1 MQPHADRPLRK
12 IKGFADDA
20 GVSVRTLHLYDRLG
34 LLKPA
39 AVTESGYRLYGEP
52 ELERL
57 EHILALRFVG
67 FNLEQI
73 KELLHGSNRPLSIAL
88 RMQRDVIAR
97 EKRRL
102 DFALA
107 AIDEAECAL
116 AECEDAERWQIL
128 RKIIEVFMTEND
140 WSWTQNYYSEEAR
153 EKIGARCRSTPKAV
167 IEQGERDWAVLLAD
181 VEAAAASRGDP
192 SSAQAR
198 ALAERW
204 RALVAQFTQGD
215 PEIARGLNRLWSDTT
230 QRPRDFKRP
239 WSDEADAFIKKALNC
254 ESSGGAVD
262 GD

>member
-1 MQPHADRPLRK
+1 MHTHADRPLRK
-12 IKGFADDA
+12 IKCFADDA

-39 AVTESGYRLYGEP
+39 AVTESGYRLYGEE

-107 AIDEAECAL
+107 AIDEAERAL
-116 AECEDAERWQIL
+116 AKCEVTERWQIL
-128 RKIIEVFMTEND
+128 RKIIEVFMMEND

-153 EKIGARCRSTPKAV
+153 EKIDARRRSTPKAV
-167 IEQGERDWAVLLAD
+167 IEQGERDWAALLAD
-181 VEAAAASRGDP
+181 VEEATASGVDP
-192 SSAQAR
+192 SSAQAL

-215 PEIARGLNRLWSDTT
+215 PEIARGLNRLWSDTAH
-230 QRPRDFKRP
+230 RPRDFKRP